1 MTRYHLVCLR
11 IGEFFDSYTVEDP
24 EIRGG
29 YLYAQFIKRP
39 HPKSRMCKQGDIV
52 CLTIEEDRE

>member
-1 MTRYHLVCLR
+1 MCLR

-29 YLYAQFIKRP
+29 YLYAQFIKKP
-39 HPKSRMCKQGDIV
+39 HARSRMCRTDQIV
-52 CLTIEEDRE
+52 TLTIKEDS

>member
-1 MTRYHLVCLR
+1 MCLR
-11 IGEFFDSYTVEDP
+11 IGGFFDSYTVEDP

-39 HPKSRMCKQGDIV
+39 HPRSRMCKQGDIV
-52 CLTIEEDRE
+52 RLTIMEEGE